1 MQTVASDSTQLGV
14 QIRIYLLKE
23 AWAMFAGHPFLGV
36 GFGEF
41 AWNLLE
47 RGAGFDGSN
56 SPMTSH
62 AHNALLDLLAETGLP
77 AALCVIVPLALWLRA
92 FPWSKPDLDTGWMLT
107 LIAIQAAHSMVEYP
121 LWHANFLGL
130 TAVLLGAAP
139 QPLVDLRF
147 SRFRQAALGLVLAAG
162 IAALGM
168 VFSDYR
174 NFERWTRQA
183 DGSQRRNEPLSEAQL
198 KDLANLRATS
208 LFAGYYDLLASELL
222 VLNREDLDAKLELNT
237 YALRFAPIPDAVFR
251 QAVLLSLKGEH
262 EGAGRVLSRLA
273 TMYPNALH
281 DHLRRLEQMA
291 RDDPAVYAAFAAE
304 AKRGYGQ

>member
-1 MQTVASDSTQLGV
+1 
-14 QIRIYLLKE
+14 
-23 AWAMFAGHPFLGV
+23 MFAGHPFLGV

-47 RGAGFDGSN
+47 HGTGFDGSN
-56 SPMTSH
+56 SAMTNH
-62 AHNALLDLLAETGLP
+62 AHNVLLDLLAETGLLG
-77 AALCVIVPLALWLRA
+77 ALCVLVPLALWLRWIS
-92 FPWSKPDLDTGWMLT
+92 WSKPDLDTGWILT

-139 QPLVDLRF
+139 QPLVALRF

-162 IAALGM
+162 IAVLGM

-183 DGSQRRNEPLSEAQL
+183 EGSQRRNEPLSEAQV
-198 KDLANLRATS
+198 KDFAGQRATS

-222 VLNREDLDAKLELNT
+222 VLDREDLDAKLGLNT

-251 QAVLLSLKGEH
+251 QAILLSLKDEH
-262 EGAGRVLSRLA
+262 ESAGRVLSRLA
-273 TMYPNALH
+273 TMYPKTLH

-291 RDDPAVYAAFAAE
+291 RDDPALFAAFAAE
-304 AKRGYGQ
+304 ARRGYGRVAR

>member
-1 MQTVASDSTQLGV
+1 
-14 QIRIYLLKE
+14 
-23 AWAMFAGHPFLGV
+23 MFAGHPFLGV

-47 RGAGFDGSN
+47 HGAGFDGSK
-56 SPMTSH
+56 SAMTSH
-62 AHNALLDLLAETGLP
+62 AHNALMDLLAETGLLG
-77 AALCVIVPLALWLRA
+77 ALCVAVPLALWLRA

-107 LIAIQAAHSMVEYP
+107 LLAIQGAHSMLEYP

-130 TAVLLGAAP
+130 TAVLLGAVP
-139 QPLVDLRF
+139 QPLVGLRF
-147 SRFRQAALGLVLAAG
+147 SRFRHAALGLVLAAG
-162 IAALGM
+162 IGALGM

-174 NFERWTRQA
+174 NFESWYRQA

-198 KDLANLRATS
+198 KNFADQRATS

-222 VLNREDLDAKLELNT
+222 VLNRDDLDAKLELNT

-262 EGAGRVLSRLA
+262 EKAGRVFSRLA

-291 RDDPAVYAAFAAE
+291 RDDPALFAAFAAE
-304 AKRGYGQ
+304 AKRGYGQVAR